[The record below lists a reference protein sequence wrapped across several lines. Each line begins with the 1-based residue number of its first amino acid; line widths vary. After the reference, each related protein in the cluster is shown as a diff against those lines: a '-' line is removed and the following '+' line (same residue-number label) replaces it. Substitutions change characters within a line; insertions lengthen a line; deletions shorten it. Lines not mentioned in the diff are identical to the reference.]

1 MNICVFDTE
10 TTSLKKPFCYN
21 IGYLIADS
29 ESGETLIKRE
39 FIVEQVWHN
48 TMAFASAYYAGKRS
62 IYVKAMRS
70 RVITMDKFGYITQTM
85 TRDFKAFNVERA
97 FAYNSSFDEKV
108 FNFNCDWFKCIN
120 PFDTV
125 PISDI
130 RGFVHHFLMDEN
142 FFKWAEKHKAFTEN
156 ENYSTTAETIT
167 QYIRNNPDF
176 SESHT
181 ALSDTLIETEILF
194 HCLKKGQT
202 STETIPPAVPS
213 LEKSKRFSRLTP
225 NRENSPLR
233 AKARL
238 IIKQRILSKFV
249 EFRGLHHFRV
259 VKFFRRKFRR
269 SSSNLFRG

>member
-10 TTSLKKPFCYN
+10 TTSLEKPFCYN

-29 ESGETLIKRE
+29 ESGETLVKRE
-39 FIVEQVWHN
+39 FVVEQVWHN
-48 TMAFASAYYAGKRS
+48 TMAFASAYYAEKRP

-70 RVITMDKFGYITQTM
+70 RTITMDKFGYITQTM
-85 TRDFKAFNVERA
+85 ARDFKAFNVERA

-120 PFDTV
+120 PFDTI

-130 RGFVHHFLMDEN
+130 RGFVHHFMMDEK
-142 FFKWAEKHKAFTEN
+142 FFKWAEKHETFTESG
-156 ENYSTTAETIT
+156 NYSTTAETIT

-194 HCLKKGQT
+194 HCLEKGADINGDYT
-202 STETIPPAVPS
+202 A
-213 LEKSKRFSRLTP
+213 
-225 NRENSPLR
+225 
-233 AKARL
+233 
-238 IIKQRILSKFV
+238 
-249 EFRGLHHFRV
+249 
-259 VKFFRRKFRR
+259 RR
-269 SSSNLFRG
+269 SIPRKVKKIFTIDTKGGKFTIKGESATYYKTKNTFKIR